1 MTGKLLESGAISAF
15 CSSVAT
21 MLAAGVQTDEAVHML
36 AENREQSEF
45 KRVCDAVYSKV
56 VEGSNLADA
65 MEATGAFPAYATETV
80 RVGETS
86 GRTERVLRSLGRYY
100 DSEGRAFAKL
110 RNSVG
115 YPAALL
121 CIMSIILAFTV
132 IIILPVFEDV
142 YVSMAGSLTDGSSGA
157 VGVSV
162 AIGWVALG
170 ITLICAIVAVGA
182 AIACRSE
189 AGRIAV
195 MHLMEKFPATRPAME
210 QLAVSRFA
218 SALAAYTASGINTD
232 EAMRRAI
239 EVVEHEGLK
248 AKATAAYGLMIDAE
262 SPRSLAQAISEAEVF
277 EQIHARLL
285 TIGTRSGSLDAA
297 LDRLS
302 ANFFDDA
309 ILQID
314 AAIDN
319 IEPALAAFL
328 TIAVGATLI
337 SVMLPLIGIMGSIG

>member
-80 RVGETS
+80 RVGEAS

-142 YVSMAGSLTDGSSGA
+142 YVSMAGSP
-157 VGVSV
+157 GVHR
-162 AIGWVALG
+162 GNHPP
-170 ITLICAIVAVGA
+170 
-182 AIACRSE
+182 
-189 AGRIAV
+189 
-195 MHLMEKFPATRPAME
+195 HLL
-210 QLAVSRFA
+210 Q
-218 SALAAYTASGINTD
+218 
-232 EAMRRAI
+232 
-239 EVVEHEGLK
+239 
-248 AKATAAYGLMIDAE
+248 
-262 SPRSLAQAISEAEVF
+262 
-277 EQIHARLL
+277 RL
-285 TIGTRSGSLDAA
+285 
-297 LDRLS
+297 
-302 ANFFDDA
+302 
-309 ILQID
+309 
-314 AAIDN
+314 
-319 IEPALAAFL
+319 
-328 TIAVGATLI
+328 
-337 SVMLPLIGIMGSIG
+337 

>member
-80 RVGETS
+80 RVGEAS

-121 CIMSIILAFTV
+121 CIMSVILVFTV
-132 IIILPVFEDV
+132 AIILPIFSSAYENLSG
-142 YVSMAGSLTDGSSGA
+142 SMTSGSFNTVGA
-157 VGVSV
+157 SV
-162 AIGWVALG
+162 AIGWIALAIVLVASVAALYVA
-170 ITLICAIVAVGA
+170 ICA
-182 AIACRSE
+182 RNES
-189 AGRIAV
+189 GRDRV
-195 MHLMEKFPATRPAME
+195 TKMLERYPGTRRAMY
-210 QLAVSRFA
+210 QLALSRFV
-218 SALAAYTASGINTD
+218 SALSSLVASGVQEE
-232 EAMRRAI
+232 EAMRKAI
-239 EVVEHEGLK
+239 ATIDH
-248 AKATAAYGLMIDAE
+248 AKLQAELQAAYDSMIDLE
-262 SPRSLAQAISEAEVF
+262 NPRSLAQAIVEPVYG
-277 EQIHARLL
+277 RMLL
-285 TIGTRSGSLDAA
+285 MGTRAGSVDEVLGHLAQV
-297 LDRLS
+297 
-302 ANFFDDA
+302 FFDDA
-309 ILQID
+309 NMQID
-314 AAIDN
+314 AAVDRV
-319 IEPALAAFL
+319 EPTLAAFL

-337 SVMLPLIGIMGSIG
+337 AVMLPLIGIMGSIA